1 MDALSDALGAE
12 VHGRQVSGGVEI
24 AHLKVSVVEASSVG
38 ECALSVVQC
47 VSSGAGP
54 QAVRRSA
61 TAISAGRVLI
71 NLRAQ
76 GDAAVL
82 EKDVRASIAAVE
94 VELGV
99 KLEIVRLD
107 AFAPGAPNP
116 PYQRR

>member
-61 TAISAGRVLI
+61 TQAR
-71 NLRAQ
+71 Q
-76 GDAAVL
+76 
-82 EKDVRASIAAVE
+82 AVE
-94 VELGV
+94 YTGIS
-99 KLEIVRLD
+99 LE
-107 AFAPGAPNP
+107 P
-116 PYQRR
+116 RRSA